1 MAPTIG
7 GVSKNGMKRA
17 DANKPI
23 IYDSMRGE
31 KYVQQRFLGKVRAL
45 GTRARNDGRCHIRG
59 PTRSVPAR
67 LRPPSRSPAPRRRAK
82 ASEAPGTIR
91 PSGPLPGARASE
103 FLWPWSGP

>member
-45 GTRARNDGRCHIRG
+45 RTRARNDARCHNPPAYALRARSA
-59 PTRSVPAR
+59 PPAQPLTRPAPAR
-67 LRPPSRSPAPRRRAK
+67 RA
-82 ASEAPGTIR
+82 ASG
-91 PSGPLPGARASE
+91 RATR
-103 FLWPWSGP
+103 

>member
-45 GTRARNDGRCHIRG
+45 ELPRAKRRTLPHSPAYALRARSAPPAQPLSR
-59 PTRSVPAR
+59 PAPAR
-67 LRPPSRSPAPRRRAK
+67 RA
-82 ASEAPGTIR
+82 ASG
-91 PSGPLPGARASE
+91 RATR
-103 FLWPWSGP
+103 